1 VHVELADA
9 VGHLPQQQHGATI
22 IAHASEFEL
31 HEILS
36 EPIRI
41 VIHSESSPCHWVF
54 FGPLIGASQA
64 TTMSALLAC
73 AATLLSFA
81 NQPDVHFPSYLP
93 PVECGAKGCAE
104 PGCAIVGAATGK
116 DDGACLA
123 SFVPCMPGACTPN
136 RKDSCPQIRR
146 RRALGALQFMVT
158 AIAAWLVLADCMAL
172 HMSNNTCIYV
182 CCMQIPWVKSQNHVC
197 TAYKPLTQVMR
208 QDET

>member
-1 VHVELADA
+1 MKQQPNFSDA
-9 VGHLPQQQHGATI
+9 CVSVCKRMVWGATHTTNHTPQKNPYDAYHSTALCGVT
-22 IAHASEFEL
+22 IAIGLEGGRERT
-31 HEILS
+31 
-36 EPIRI
+36 PI
-41 VIHSESSPCHWVF
+41 
-54 FGPLIGASQA
+54 A
-64 TTMSALLAC
+64 TMSALLAC